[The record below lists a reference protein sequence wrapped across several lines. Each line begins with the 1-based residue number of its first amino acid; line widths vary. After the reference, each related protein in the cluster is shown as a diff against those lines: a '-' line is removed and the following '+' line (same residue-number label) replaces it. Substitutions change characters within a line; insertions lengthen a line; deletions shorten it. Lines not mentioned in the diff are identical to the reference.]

1 MHPHSAFARVHTP
14 LQRFAAPEKLRVV
27 LRMHAHTAAAAQN
40 SSAPGSMLHVT
51 GDFGWAVRKSP
62 AACRLRCT
70 HTRAAAQVVETRS
83 TRSIVQT
90 AAAAES
96 LQGLD
101 IVLSSDLKPLL
112 PRCNP
117 CCIAA
122 HRLQRVTERVRVHW
136 AALVLCCALWRAFS
150 TADFRGTRSPNTEQL
165 P

>member
-1 MHPHSAFARVHTP
+1 
-14 LQRFAAPEKLRVV
+14 
-27 LRMHAHTAAAAQN
+27 
-40 SSAPGSMLHVT
+40 MLHVT

-112 PRCNP
+112 PRCNL

-136 AALVLCCALWRAFS
+136 AALVLCCALWRAL
-150 TADFRGTRSPNTEQL
+150 GTSVAREVRIPSSFLIGSFLKREKKGEGCRSAKPVTGAGETITRCQL
-165 P
+165 PKHAKIELHHRG